1 MMSIVKRIREMTPA
15 QRAALRALDRE
26 ERSATELDDLE
37 AEHLAAE
44 EAYLRRKDQLLGHEV
59 PARYEE
65 IETARAELE
74 RRVAERARRFERL
87 RMAVLA
93 GHGVPPGDASS
104 EQLTLLPQQ
113 G

>member
-15 QRAALRALDRE
+15 QRAALRALDQE

-44 EAYLRRKDQLLGHEV
+44 EAYLRRKDQLLGREV
-59 PARYEE
+59 QARYEE
-65 IETARAELE
+65 IDTARAELE

-93 GHGVPPGDASS
+93 GHGIPSDAEPT
-104 EQLTLLPQQ
+104 EQLPLLPQN
-113 G
+113 